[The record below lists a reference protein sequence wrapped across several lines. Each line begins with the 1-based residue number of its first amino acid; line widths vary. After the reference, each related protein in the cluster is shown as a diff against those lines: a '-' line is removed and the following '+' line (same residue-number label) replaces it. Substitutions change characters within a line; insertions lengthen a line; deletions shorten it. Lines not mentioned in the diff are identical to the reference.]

1 MVGESNH
8 MIRFDSREAINPY
21 NPFFGMWMAITRRT
35 ADGGVLHPEQAV
47 TREEALRM
55 WTSSGAYL
63 TFEEKLKGSIET
75 GKLADFVV
83 ISKDFAKCPVDEIKD
98 IEALLTVVG
107 GKTVYQ
113 AKSY

>member
-1 MVGESNH
+1 MDGDYQTN
-8 MIRFDSREAINPY
+8 
-21 NPFFGMWMAITRRT
+21 GRRRR
-35 ADGGVLHPEQAV
+35 AA
-47 TREEALRM
+47 
-55 WTSSGAYL
+55 SGAGHNAGRSPAN
-63 TFEEKLKGSIET
+63 KGSIET

-113 AKSY
+113 AKGY